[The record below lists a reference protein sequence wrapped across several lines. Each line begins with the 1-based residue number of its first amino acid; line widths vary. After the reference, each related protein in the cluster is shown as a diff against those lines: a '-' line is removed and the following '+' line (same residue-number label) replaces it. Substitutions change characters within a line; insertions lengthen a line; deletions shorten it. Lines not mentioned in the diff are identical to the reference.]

1 MYVTRT
7 IIHGGDRLH
16 TAPPPPDCQ
25 TPRPRGLSLEIFHI
39 RNALGSRLTQA
50 IQVECIGGFDLIIFT
65 ETKINDQDHCCIR
78 MGYDVV
84 VPPTRITV
92 EDSAQGE
99 CAWSSGTDTRDGE

>member
-1 MYVTRT
+1 M
-7 IIHGGDRLH
+7 
-16 TAPPPPDCQ
+16 APPPPRRRMPC
-25 TPRPRGLSLEIFHI
+25 PWGISLGNLKI
-39 RNALGSRLTQA
+39 RNDRGSSLAQA
-50 IQVECIGGFDLIIFT
+50 TWAVQIGGFDLMIMT